1 MRISKLFCML
11 LAALLCLLFSVSAWA
26 MLPQSGIYEKT
37 DSSGRVNARMFIIS
51 LHGKEYTMPGSL
63 PMRTFFGSPLIA
75 LQALDADGNVTEE
88 LATSY
93 TWKTNTA
100 GAGETGLRL
109 TTDQLRA
116 MHLTPDASGPYES
129 VSPEIFSTAF
139 GRQVEFS
146 FEEEGK
152 AGAYDCGD
160 ALDGQYVK
168 NDGADLPY
176 PVSAVIYAYEK
187 AYNRNAF
194 YRTGTAVNQY
204 TRSIDSE
211 NNLHEKYWLLNIS
224 KPDTWTHLIAEKN
237 FRIVQES
244 FGKHQFRF
252 LFVGNNYEPAWLQE
266 AWSSFKGAQG
276 TDYCVL
282 YLHQFLTRNA
292 PEILEN
298 PNAYMRMTDF
308 YCGDGP
314 DRITTNVLS
323 VFLEENGELM
333 RLGHG
338 PVASNGVIRFS
349 KNVGRASIKGEG
361 VRLRQQPNTNC
372 TILGEYDTGYPLTVL
387 GFVKETGYKYN
398 GFHWAKVRLD
408 DGTMGYVSGQ
418 FIQGLETL
426 ENRGQLF

>member
-1 MRISKLFCML
+1 MRIRKRFCML
-11 LAALLCLLFSVSAWA
+11 LAVLLCLLLSVSAWA
-26 MLPQSGIYEKT
+26 MLPQPGIYEKT
-37 DSSGRVNARMFIIS
+37 DGSGRVTARMFIIS
-51 LHGKEYTMPGSL
+51 LHGKGYTMPGSL
-63 PMRTFFGSPLIA
+63 TMKTFFGSPIIA
-75 LQALDADGNVTEE
+75 LQALDAEGNVTEE

-93 TWKTNTA
+93 IGKTRTA

-116 MHLTPDASGPYES
+116 MHLTPDASGPYEP

-139 GRQVEFS
+139 GQQVEFS

-152 AGAYDCGD
+152 VGAYHCGD

-176 PVSAVIYAYEK
+176 PVSAVMYAYEET
-187 AYNRNAF
+187 YNHKAF

-204 TRSIDSE
+204 TRRTDSE
-211 NNLHEKYWLLNIS
+211 NSLHEKYWLLNIR

-244 FGKHQFRF
+244 FGQHQFRF
-252 LFVGNNYEPAWLQE
+252 LLVGDNYEPAWLSE
-266 AWSSFKGAQG
+266 AWSGFKGSAL

-282 YLHQFLTRNA
+282 YLHQFLIRNA
-292 PEILEN
+292 PEVVEN
-298 PNAYMRMTDF
+298 PDIYVRMTDF
-308 YCGDGP
+308 YCGEGP
-314 DRITTNVLS
+314 NMVTTNVLS

-338 PVASNGVIRFS
+338 PVGDNGIIRFS
-349 KNVGRASIKGEG
+349 KTVGRASIKGEG

-372 TILGEYDTGYPLTVL
+372 AILGEYDTGYPLTVL
-387 GFVKETGYKYN
+387 GFVIETGDQYK
-398 GFHWAKVRLD
+398 FFKWAKVRLD

-426 ENRGQLF
+426 EKKGQ

>member
-1 MRISKLFCML
+1 MRIRKRFCML
-11 LAALLCLLFSVSAWA
+11 LAVLLCLLLSVSAWA
-26 MLPQSGIYEKT
+26 MLPQPGIYEKT
-37 DSSGRVNARMFIIS
+37 DGSGRVTARMFIIS
-51 LHGKEYTMPGSL
+51 LHGKGYTMPGSL
-63 PMRTFFGSPLIA
+63 TMKTFFGSPIIA
-75 LQALDADGNVTEE
+75 LQALDAEGNVTEE

-93 TWKTNTA
+93 IGKTRTA

-116 MHLTPDASGPYES
+116 MHLTPDASGPYEA

-139 GRQVEFS
+139 GQQVEFS
-146 FEEEGK
+146 FVEEGK
-152 AGAYDCGD
+152 AGAYHCGD

-176 PVSAVIYAYEK
+176 PVSAVMYAYEET
-187 AYNRNAF
+187 YNHKAF

-204 TRSIDSE
+204 TRRTDSE
-211 NNLHEKYWLLNIS
+211 NSLHEKYWLLNIR

-244 FGKHQFRF
+244 FGQHQFRF
-252 LFVGNNYEPAWLQE
+252 LLVGDNYEPAWLSE
-266 AWSSFKGAQG
+266 AWSGFKGSAL

-282 YLHQFLTRNA
+282 YLHQFLIRNA
-292 PEILEN
+292 PEVVEN
-298 PNAYMRMTDF
+298 PDIYVRMTDF
-308 YCGDGP
+308 YCGEGP
-314 DRITTNVLS
+314 NMVTTNVLS

-338 PVASNGVIRFS
+338 PVGDNGIIRFS
-349 KNVGRASIKGEG
+349 KSVGRACIKGEG

-372 TILGEYDTGYPLTVL
+372 AILGEYDTGYPLTVL
-387 GFVKETGYKYN
+387 GFVIETGDQYK
-398 GFHWAKVRLD
+398 FFKWAKVRLD

-426 ENRGQLF
+426 EKKGQ

>member
-1 MRISKLFCML
+1 MKTCKLLCSL
-11 LAALLCLLFSVSAWA
+11 LTALLCLLFSVSARA
-26 MLPQSGIYEKT
+26 MLPQPGIYEKT
-37 DSSGRVNARMFIIS
+37 DDSGRVTARMFVIS
-51 LHGKEYTMPGSL
+51 LKGEGCTVSGDLKMK
-63 PMRTFFGSPLIA
+63 TFFGSPLIA

-88 LATSY
+88 LASAY
-93 TWKTNTA
+93 TWKTQTA

-139 GRQVEFS
+139 GRQVGFS

-152 AGAYDCGD
+152 AGAYNCGD
-160 ALDGQYVK
+160 AMDGQYVK

-176 PVSAVIYAYEK
+176 PVSAVMYAYEK

-204 TRSIDSE
+204 TRRKDSE
-211 NNLHEKYWLLNIS
+211 NSMHEKYWILNIK
-224 KPDTWTHLIAEKN
+224 KPDAWAHLIAEKN

-244 FGKHQFRF
+244 FGEHQFRF
-252 LFVGNNYEPAWLQE
+252 LLVGDNYEPAWLQE

-276 TDYCVL
+276 TDFCVL

-292 PEILEN
+292 PEVLEN
-298 PNAYMRMTDF
+298 PNAYMRMTSF

-314 DRITTNVLS
+314 DHVTTNGLS

-372 TILGEYDTGYPLTVL
+372 AILGEYDTGYPLTVL
-387 GFVKETGYKYN
+387 GFVKKTGEKYDSFN
-398 GFHWAKVRLD
+398 WAKVRLD
-408 DGTMGYVSGQ
+408 DGTVGYVSGQ
-418 FIQGLETL
+418 YIQGLETL
-426 ENRGQLF
+426 HNN